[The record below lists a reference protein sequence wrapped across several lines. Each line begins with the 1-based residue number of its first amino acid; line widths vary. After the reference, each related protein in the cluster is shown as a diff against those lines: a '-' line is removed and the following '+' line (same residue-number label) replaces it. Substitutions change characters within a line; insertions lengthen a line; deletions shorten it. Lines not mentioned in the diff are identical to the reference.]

1 MLSYFTGEDYH
12 LTNTLLVNFSGNSL
26 TANINMSIVDDKIL
40 ERPEMFSLQINIPQ
54 ESADIGIL
62 LGDQDTANVT
72 IIDNDGKAVSLL
84 LYYIIWV
91 LCHRVV
97 STL

>member
-1 MLSYFTGEDYH
+1 
-12 LTNTLLVNFSGNSL
+12 LVNFSKDSL
-26 TANINMSIVDDKIL
+26 TANVNIPIVDDQIL
-40 ERPEMFSLQINIPQ
+40 EHPEMFSLQISIPQ

-62 LGDQDTANVT
+62 LGDQDTANVSIT
-72 IIDNDGKAVSLL
+72 DNDGEVVSLL